1 MTEMVGDI
9 QERVETERKRM
20 ETKIIEALDAYALGQ
35 LINDQHFNAND
46 LNDEM
51 NKQSENF
58 MSSLGR
64 NSEDYEDIW
73 NVIENQ
79 TDALDT
85 LEEKSNKLLQHIS
98 EKEQNV
104 TNLNVIDLDSS
115 VNSLTEKVNNFVQN
129 LMNLRSLPQKVMDM
143 QKKLNKLESKIID

>member
-1 MTEMVGDI
+1 MVGDI

-20 ETKIIEALDAYALGQ
+20 ETKIKEALDAYALGQ

-51 NKQSENF
+51 NKQSENV

-98 EKEQNV
+98 EKEQNM
-104 TNLNVIDLDSS
+104 TNLNVIDFDSS
-115 VNSLTEKVNNFVQN
+115 VDSLTEKVNNFVQN

-143 QKKLNKLESKIID
+143 QKKLNKLESKMID